1 MSKEKDRIELDQLS
15 ADQAADLAAL
25 TATANE
31 QAAIPTPEEQEA
43 EESRAASIAGAA
55 LIVKTAR
62 KGLETFIPALFAGA
76 GDEAWDGIA
85 EPLAET
91 IEYYGLDVP
100 AVFDHPLAKLG
111 FACLPVGGLAFVRYQ
126 ALKAEAQKK
135 APPPAIAP
143 GAASV
148 TIGAA
153 PQETVKSSAGVTFG
167 APIPA

>member
-1 MSKEKDRIELDQLS
+1 MRKDQIELAQLS

-25 TATANE
+25 EATAAE
-31 QAAIPTPEEQEA
+31 QVAPPSPEEQQA

-62 KGLETFIPALFAGA
+62 KGLEMLLPALFAGA
-76 GDEAWDGIA
+76 GDEAWEGIA

-111 FACLPVGGLAFVRYQ
+111 FACLPVGGMAFVRYQ
-126 ALKAEAQKK
+126 ALKAEQQRK
-135 APPPAIAP
+135 APQPPAVV

-148 TIGAA
+148 TIGAQ
-153 PQETVKSSAGVTFG
+153 PQEAEPQAQGVTFG